1 MSHSEVHDIELNMK
15 EAKEFV
21 DLSKALARLS
31 NNKDFKRIIVDG
43 YFSKEAVR
51 LVHLKSTPGMQAAT
65 DQASIIRDIDAIGS
79 LAQFFTVIEHK
90 ATMAKEAIVECE
102 LSLEEL
108 RNEEAD

>member
-1 MSHSEVHDIELNMK
+1 
-15 EAKEFV
+15 
-21 DLSKALARLS
+21 
-31 NNKDFKRIIVDG
+31 
-43 YFSKEAVR
+43 
-51 LVHLKSTPGMQAAT
+51 MQAAT